1 MRRVED
7 DMIRK
12 CPFCNKNNLKGH
24 EIIYEDN
31 NNLVFFSKQ
40 PVTVGHT
47 LVIPKKHVKS
57 LLALADKDIDKLFEL
72 VKKIAKIIHKVLKP
86 NGLDIGTNYGRVAGQ
101 SVDHL
106 HVHVIPRYKGDFTF
120 LQIVGKNLS
129 PYSRVLKNE
138 EIKAADKLRA
148 ALT

>member
-1 MRRVED
+1 MNRVKD
-7 DMIRK
+7 DIMRK
-12 CPFCNKNNLKGH
+12 CPFCNKNNLKKH

-31 NNLVFFSKQ
+31 SNLAFFSSQ
-40 PVTVGHT
+40 PVTLGHT

-57 LLALADKDIDKLFEL
+57 LLAFADKDTDKLFEL
-72 VKKIAKIIHKVLKP
+72 VKRIAKIIHKVLKP
-86 NGLDIGTNYGRVAGQ
+86 NGLDIGTNCGRVAGQ

-129 PYSRVLKNE
+129 PYSRVLRNE
-138 EIKAADKLRA
+138 EIKIADKLRA

>member
-1 MRRVED
+1 MK
-7 DMIRK
+7 K
-12 CPFCNKNNLKGH
+12 CPFCNKNNLKKH

-31 NNLVFFSKQ
+31 SYLAFFSSQ
-40 PVTVGHT
+40 PVTLGHT

-57 LLALADKDIDKLFEL
+57 LLAVADKDIDKLFEL

-86 NGLDIGTNYGRVAGQ
+86 NGFNIGTNYGRIAGQ

-106 HVHVIPRYKGDFTF
+106 HIHVIPRYKGDFTF
-120 LQIVGKNLS
+120 LQIVGKSLS
-129 PYSRVLKNE
+129 PYARVLKNE
-138 EIKAADKLRA
+138 EIKIADKLRA